1 MVEEKKKQILKRATD
16 LFKTTVLPNHLKNLK
31 KLSRFSE
38 FKYNPFLTNY
48 LANFL
53 TGNTSYESQALT
65 LIYPRILGTSITT
78 TFGTFAQKFCSV
90 VLEVFGSAT
99 SGIDIEFTDQIDGR
113 KKYCQM
119 KAGPNTINHDDVK
132 TIEDKFSNLIS
143 VARVNNLALNTT
155 DMVVGVLYGTR
166 KQLSPFYKKINKTYP
181 VLVGQE
187 FWKHLTG
194 DVKFY
199 DDLIHAF
206 ALAAKGVDGK
216 KIIEEITSK
225 LAKDIKSSS

>member
-1 MVEEKKKQILKRATD
+1 MVNEKKKEILKKATS
-16 LFKTTVLPNHLKNLK
+16 LFKSTILPNHLNNLK
-31 KLSRFSE
+31 KLSKLSRFN
-38 FKYNPFLTNY
+38 YNPFLTNY

-78 TFGTFAQKFCSV
+78 TFGSFAQKFCSV
-90 VLEVFGSAT
+90 ALEGFGST
-99 SGIDIEFTDQIDGR
+99 TPGIDIEFIDQIDGR

-132 TIEDKFSNLIS
+132 TIKDKFDSLIS
-143 VARVNNLALNTT
+143 IARVNNLALSTT
-155 DMVVGVLYGTR
+155 DMIIGVLYGTQ

-187 FWKHLTG
+187 FWEHLTG

-199 DDLIHAF
+199 DDLIYAF
-206 ALAAKGVDGK
+206 ALAAKGVDSK
-216 KIIEEITSK
+216 KIIEETTVS
-225 LAKDIKSSS
+225 LARDIKNQK